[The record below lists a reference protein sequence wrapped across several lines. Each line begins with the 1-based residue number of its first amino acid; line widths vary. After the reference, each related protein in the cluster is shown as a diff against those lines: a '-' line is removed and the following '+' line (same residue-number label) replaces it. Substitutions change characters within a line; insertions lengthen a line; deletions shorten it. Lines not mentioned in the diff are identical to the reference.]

1 MSLGLICEKK
11 SDELELD
18 DSLVEDDTLRRFV
31 KLHLLC
37 KVWNVIFKIANTL
50 SWTGNKKATFL
61 VGKSGLYQ
69 KCPTDKKDKF
79 FAIHL
84 RI

>member
-61 VGKSGLYQ
+61 VGKSGL
-69 KCPTDKKDKF
+69 
-79 FAIHL
+79 
-84 RI
+84 

>member
-1 MSLGLICEKK
+1 MSIGLICEKK

-61 VGKSGLYQ
+61 VGQSVL
-69 KCPTDKKDKF
+69 
-79 FAIHL
+79 
-84 RI
+84 